1 MHYCII
7 PLDRDILYVSRIFK
21 NGDTKNHNDQE
32 LLDAWNKVIQNSAF
46 DILKWCEHN
55 VSSEWTHHIKLI
67 RNFDI
72 YKEDPFLVI
81 GFESD
86 RDYFAFK
93 LKHGDKKEKC

>member
-1 MHYCII
+1 MLYSII
-7 PLDRDILYVSRIFK
+7 PLDRNILYVTQIFK
-21 NGDTKNHNDQE
+21 DRDSKKHNEQE

-55 VSSEWTHHIKLI
+55 VSGEWTHHIKII
-67 RNFDI
+67 RNIDS

-86 RDYFAFK
+86 RDYFAFE
-93 LKHGDKKEKC
+93 LKYGDKKEKC